1 MKAAVAG
8 LSDRAGEL
16 PLPGGERVGVRGF
29 RRRGPSPLTPA
40 LSPLGRGSSE
50 RLLIAMIFV
59 SAFFCSGGT
68 RAAGLRM
75 RAPSPQ
81 CGEDWGEGDRAS
93 RSEPPHHSRCFA
105 SAFLN
110 LKTAAKGR
118 LCLSALGRVRSK
130 CHRRIVVFASVL
142 LFSAGIARAADIPLD
157 QRRSDSDFISADTRA
172 MQNDDTANPA
182 MLVVLDGETLW
193 NTKAGETHQSCA
205 DCHGDAAKSMKGVA
219 ARYPAMVAEQ
229 DRPVDLEQ
237 RIMMSRLADQKAA
250 ALPFESKELLALTA
264 YIARQ
269 SRGMPVTVKD
279 DAQAK
284 PFIDAGR
291 AIFERRQGQLDLS
304 CAQCHDDNWG
314 KKLAGNLV
322 PQAMAT
328 GYPIYR
334 LEWQEV
340 GSLQRRLRNCMSGM
354 RAEPYDFGAPELV
367 DLEYFLMW
375 RARGLAMESP
385 AVRP

>member
-1 MKAAVAG
+1 MRSALLRAAG
-8 LSDRAGEL
+8 L
-16 PLPGGERVGVRGF
+16 
-29 RRRGPSPLTPA
+29 RRRAPSPQRGEGWGEGVPTERLEPPHSA
-40 LSPLGRGSSE
+40 LSPLGRGRSE
-50 RLLIAMIFV
+50 RLLVATAFV
-59 SAFFCSGGT
+59 SAFFYC
-68 RAAGLRM
+68 
-75 RAPSPQ
+75 
-81 CGEDWGEGDRAS
+81 
-93 RSEPPHHSRCFA
+93 
-105 SAFLN
+105 
-110 LKTAAKGR
+110 
-118 LCLSALGRVRSK
+118 AL
-130 CHRRIVVFASVL
+130 
-142 LFSAGIARAADIPLD
+142 ARATDIPLD
-157 QRRSDSDFISADTRA
+157 QRRSDSEFVSADTRA
-172 MQNDDTANPA
+172 MQDDDTANPA

-193 NTKAGETHQSCA
+193 NTRAGATGKSCA

-219 ARYPAMVAEQ
+219 ARYPAFAAELG
-229 DRPVDLEQ
+229 RPVDLEQ
-237 RIMMSRLADQKAA
+237 QINLSRVTDQKAA
-250 ALPFESKELLALTA
+250 PFAFESKELLALTA

-269 SRGMPVTVKD
+269 SRGMPVAVKD

-314 KKLAGNLV
+314 KKLAGNMV

-340 GSLQRRLRNCMSGM
+340 GSLQRRLRNCLSGM
-354 RAEPYDFGAPELV
+354 RAEPYDFGSPELI

-375 RARGLAMESP
+375 RARGMAMEAP

>member
-1 MKAAVAG
+1 MRSAVLRVAG
-8 LSDRAGEL
+8 LRMRA
-16 PLPGGERVGVRGF
+16 
-29 RRRGPSPLTPA
+29 PSPQRGEGWGEGVPTERPEPPHPA

-50 RLLIAMIFV
+50 RHLQIF
-59 SAFFCSGGT
+59 
-68 RAAGLRM
+68 
-75 RAPSPQ
+75 
-81 CGEDWGEGDRAS
+81 
-93 RSEPPHHSRCFA
+93 
-105 SAFLN
+105 
-110 LKTAAKGR
+110 
-118 LCLSALGRVRSK
+118 
-130 CHRRIVVFASVL
+130 VFASVL
-142 LFSAGIARAADIPLD
+142 LFSAGIAHAADIPLD

-172 MQNDDTANPA
+172 MQSDDTANPA

-193 NTKAGETHQSCA
+193 NTKAGATNKSCA
-205 DCHGDAAKSMKGVA
+205 DCHGDAEKSMKGVA
-219 ARYPAMVAEQ
+219 ARYPAFAPELG
-229 DRPVDLEQ
+229 RPIDLEQ
-237 RIMMSRLADQKAA
+237 QINLSRVTDQKAA

-269 SRGMPVTVKD
+269 SRGMPVAVKD
-279 DAQAK
+279 DAQAQ

-291 AIFERRQGQLDLS
+291 AIFEQRQGQLDLS

-322 PQAMAT
+322 PQGMST

-375 RARGLAMESP
+375 RARGMAMESP

>member
-1 MKAAVAG
+1 M
-8 LSDRAGEL
+8 SRAL
-16 PLPGGERVGVRGF
+16 LRVGG
-29 RRRGPSPLTPA
+29 
-40 LSPLGRGSSE
+40 
-50 RLLIAMIFV
+50 LL
-59 SAFFCSGGT
+59 
-68 RAAGLRM
+68 M

-81 CGEDWGEGDRAS
+81 RGEGWGEGARAS
-93 RSEPPHHSRCFA
+93 RSEPPHPS
-105 SAFLN
+105 
-110 LKTAAKGR
+110 
-118 LCLSALGRVRSK
+118 LSPLGRGRSE
-130 CHRRIVVFASVL
+130 RLVIAMVFVSVL
-142 LFSAGIARAADIPLD
+142 FCSVGTRAADIPLD
-157 QRRSDSDFISADTRA
+157 QRRSDSDFVSADTRA
-172 MQNDDTANPA
+172 MQSDDTANPA

-193 NTKAGETHQSCA
+193 NTKAGATNKSCA

-219 ARYPAMVAEQ
+219 ARYPAFAPELG
-229 DRPVDLEQ
+229 RPIDLEQ
-237 RIMMSRLADQKAA
+237 QINLSRVTDQKAE

-269 SRGMPVTVKD
+269 SRGMPVAVKD
-279 DAQAK
+279 DAQAQ

-291 AIFERRQGQLDLS
+291 AIFEQRQGQLDLS

-322 PQAMAT
+322 PQAMST

-375 RARGLAMESP
+375 RARGMAMESP